1 MQINPSVPGLL
12 PTVPTTINSPAGQ
25 NTGAASDSSAR
36 TDNVNL
42 NSSVSTKYKSP
53 EAVLKNFDAE
63 TVIKNVSSFIER
75 AVDRARASGASE
87 TEIARIREQSL
98 AGMEKGFK
106 DAQDIIKGL
115 GLMSDELTS
124 VLDGAKK
131 TIREMVE
138 NSKSV
143 QSKVVESATALMAK
157 SKQVTNDFS
166 FTLKTRDGDVV
177 TISASQQKSASM
189 AAMAARSNDSKM
201 LAAMWETNSS
211 EAFSFSVKGDLNMEE
226 MKAIEALLKDIGK
239 IADKFFSGRYEQ
251 AFEKAQSLQLDS
263 NTLASM
269 SMNMTQTK
277 AVAQYNSVS
286 SGGARSEWMAPIRE
300 YAQALADVQRNQ
312 PEVLAKP
319 AWLDALNSHPK
330 KNSAMIDFARSLMPM
345 MIR

>member
-1 MQINPSVPGLL
+1 MQINPLVPGLL
-12 PTVPTTINSPAGQ
+12 PTVPSSTNNPAGQ
-25 NTGAASDSSAR
+25 NTGAASDPSTRA
-36 TDNVNL
+36 DKVDL
-42 NSSVSTKYKSP
+42 NSTVATKYTSP
-53 EAVLKNFDAE
+53 EAVVKNFDAE
-63 TVIKNVSSFIER
+63 TVIKNVSSFIDR
-75 AVDRARASGASE
+75 AVERARAAGATDAE
-87 TEIARIREQSL
+87 LVNIREKSL
-98 AGMEKGFK
+98 AGMEKGFN

-115 GLMSDELTS
+115 GLMSDELTA
-124 VLDGAKK
+124 VLDNAKK
-131 TIREMVE
+131 SIREMVE
-138 NSKSV
+138 SGKSV
-143 QSKVVESATALMAK
+143 DSKVVESSTAMMAK

-166 FTLKTRDGDVV
+166 FTLKTREGDVI
-177 TISASQQKSASM
+177 TISAAQQKSASM
-189 AAMAARSNDSKM
+189 AAMASNNGDSQM

-211 EAFSFSVKGDLNMEE
+211 ESFSFSVKGDLNMEE

-251 AFEKAQSLQLDS
+251 AFDKAKELQLDS

-300 YAQALADVQRNQ
+300 YAQALADLQRNQ

-330 KNSAMIDFARSLMPM
+330 KNSAMIDFARALMPM
-345 MIR
+345 MAR

>member
-12 PTVPTTINSPAGQ
+12 PLVPTSTNSPAGQ
-25 NTGAASDSSAR
+25 STGAAGDSSAR
-36 TDNVNL
+36 ADKVDL
-42 NSSVSTKYKSP
+42 NSTVATKYTSP
-53 EAVLKNFDAE
+53 EAVVKNFDAE
-63 TVIKNVSSFIER
+63 TVIKNVSSFIDR
-75 AVDRARASGASE
+75 AVERARAAGATDAE
-87 TEIARIREQSL
+87 LVTIREKSL
-98 AGMEKGFK
+98 AGMEKGFN

-124 VLDGAKK
+124 VLDNAKK
-131 TIREMVE
+131 AIREMVE
-138 NSKSV
+138 SG
-143 QSKVVESATALMAK
+143 QSGNNVTEASTAMMAK
-157 SKQVTNDFS
+157 RKQVTNDFS
-166 FTLKTRDGDVV
+166 FTLKTREGDVI
-177 TISASQQKSASM
+177 TISAAQQKSSSM
-189 AAMAARSNDSKM
+189 AAMASNNGDSQM
-201 LAAMWETNSS
+201 LAALWETNSS
-211 EAFSFSVKGDLNMEE
+211 ESFSLSVEGDLNMEE

-251 AFEKAQSLQLDS
+251 AFDKAKELQLDN

-300 YAQALADVQRNQ
+300 YAQALADLQRNE

-330 KNSAMIDFARSLMPM
+330 KNSAMIDFARALMPM
-345 MIR
+345 MIAR

>member
-12 PTVPTTINSPAGQ
+12 PTVPTTINNPAGQ
-25 NTGAASDSSAR
+25 NTGAASDSSTRA
-36 TDNVNL
+36 DNVNL
-42 NSSVSTKYKSP
+42 NSSVSTKYNSP
-53 EAVLKNFDAE
+53 EAVLKNFDAD

-87 TEIARIREQSL
+87 AEVAKIREKSL

-131 TIREMVE
+131 SIRDMVE
-138 NSKSV
+138 NGKSV
-143 QSKVVESATALMAK
+143 QSKVVESATAMMAK

-166 FTLKTRDGDVV
+166 FTLKTREGDVV

-189 AAMAARSNDSKM
+189 AALGSRNGDSQL

-211 EAFSFSVKGDLNMEE
+211 EAFSFSVKGDLNVEE

-251 AFEKAQSLQLDS
+251 AFEKAKGLQLDS

-300 YAQALADVQRNQ
+300 YAQALADLQRNQ

-330 KNSAMIDFARSLMPM
+330 KNSAMIDFARALMPM
-345 MIR
+345 MAR

>member
-1 MQINPSVPGLL
+1 MQINPSVPGFL
-12 PTVPTTINSPAGQ
+12 PTVPTNVNSPAGQ
-25 NTGAASDSSAR
+25 NAGAASDSSAR
-36 TDNVNL
+36 ADKVNL
-42 NSSVSTKYKSP
+42 NSSVSTKYNTP

-63 TVIKNVSSFIER
+63 TVIKNVSSFIDR
-75 AVDRARASGASE
+75 AVERARAAGATDAE
-87 TEIARIREQSL
+87 LVRIREQSL

-124 VLDGAKK
+124 VLDNAKK

-138 NSKSV
+138 SGKSINA
-143 QSKVVESATALMAK
+143 KVVESATAVMAK

-166 FTLKTRDGDVV
+166 FTLKTREGDVI
-177 TISASQQKSASM
+177 TINASQQKSASM
-189 AAMAARSNDSKM
+189 AAMSANNNGAKM

-211 EAFSFSVKGDLNMEE
+211 EQFSFSVKGDLNADELR
-226 MKAIEALLKDIGK
+226 AIEALLKDIGK

-251 AFEKAQSLQLDS
+251 AFEKAKALQLDS
-263 NTLASM
+263 STLASM

-277 AVAQYNSVS
+277 AVAEYNAVS

-300 YAQALADVQRNQ
+300 YAQALADMQRKQ
-312 PEVLAKP
+312 PEVLARP

-330 KNSAMIDFARSLMPM
+330 KNSAMIDFAKALMPM
-345 MIR
+345 MVR